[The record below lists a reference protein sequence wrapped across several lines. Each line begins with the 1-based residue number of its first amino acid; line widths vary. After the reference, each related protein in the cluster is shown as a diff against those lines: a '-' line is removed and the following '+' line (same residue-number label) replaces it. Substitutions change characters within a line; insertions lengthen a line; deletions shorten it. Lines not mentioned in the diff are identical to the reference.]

1 MSNIDYREGLN
12 LGTGGLIIDAEKL
25 FETQDQ
31 SGQPL
36 ESAQRKIIVIVCTF
50 GTMKIG

>member
-1 MSNIDYREGLN
+1 MSKIDHRESLH

-31 SGQPL
+31 GGQPL
-36 ESAQRKIIVIVCTF
+36 ESAQRNYSDGLYIW
-50 GTMKIG
+50 